1 MSMLEPLFFT
11 PLFRSYLWGGRRL
24 ETVLHKALPDA
35 GQWAESW
42 EIVDRGTDQS
52 QVADGRWAGYSL
64 RQLIERMPE
73 SILGS
78 DAQARHGF
86 PLLLKYLDCQR
97 VLSVQVHPDD
107 AYAKQMAKPDLGK
120 TEAWYVLEAM
130 PGAVVYAGLK
140 PGVDRASLAQAM
152 AAGRT
157 EECLHQFQPEAGDC
171 IFIPAGT
178 VHALGAGLIV
188 AEIQQSSDTT
198 FRLFDWNRLGDDGR
212 SRPLHIAEAL
222 EVSDF
227 ARGPVN
233 VAPASRQSGDEDV
246 VLVDCPQFRLLKRRR
261 SATLAS
267 DGDFRILTVVAG
279 SARLHWPS
287 GQRDLPRGG
296 STLLPA
302 ACCDVELDLAPQS
315 AVLQATVPRVA
326 G

>member
-42 EIVDRGTDQS
+42 EIVDRGLDQS
-52 QVADGRWAGYSL
+52 RVADGRWAGYSL

-73 SILGS
+73 SILGHH
-78 DAQARHGF
+78 AQASHGF

-107 AYAKQMAKPDLGK
+107 AYARRMARPDLGK

-130 PGAVVYAGLK
+130 PEAVVYAGLK
-140 PGVDRASLAQAM
+140 PGVDRVGLAQAM

-157 EECLHQFQPEAGDC
+157 EECLHRFQPLAGDC

-227 ARGPVN
+227 TRGPVN
-233 VAPASRQSGDEDV
+233 VVPASRQSGDEDV
-246 VLVDCPQFRLLKRRR
+246 VLVDCPQFRLVKRRQP
-261 SATLAS
+261 ATIAS

-279 SARLHWPS
+279 SARLRWPG

-296 STLLPA
+296 SALLPA
-302 ACCDVELDLAPQS
+302 ACCDVDLDWTTPG